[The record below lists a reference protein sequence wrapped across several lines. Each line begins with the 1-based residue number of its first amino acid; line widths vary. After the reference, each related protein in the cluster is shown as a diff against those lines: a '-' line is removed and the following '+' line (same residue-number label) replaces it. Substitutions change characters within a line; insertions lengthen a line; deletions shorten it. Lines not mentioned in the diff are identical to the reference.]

1 MRAPTDS
8 EWERMS
14 WHQRARYA
22 ASEAGKTRAQLEA
35 VRDEIAAITAE
46 ITESIAEV
54 NRLRAELTSARA
66 KLDRARRAAEEPS
79 AIRDEAARMLFIIGP
94 DPQAAEHRATLEL
107 ALAGAGGRT

>member
-1 MRAPTDS
+1 
-8 EWERMS
+8 MS
-14 WHQRARYA
+14 WHQRARFA
-22 ASEAGKTRAQLEA
+22 ASEAGKAQMEA

-107 ALAGAGGRT
+107 ALAGFDGRN